1 MLGLL
6 GALALIATEFLTLIE
21 ISDDTRVVDSFTGAD
36 QHGYALAVLGVAA
49 LVLVVVMA
57 VSGSRPAGF
66 ALAAVGLVAAIFV
79 LAFDVNAATDSGNPP
94 DNLRTA
100 RSQAAAGLWVE
111 VAGAALLLLAA
122 GLALTGPRPEPAEP
136 PERRV
141 SEADARGGA
150 AAPGTGTRRSSR
162 PWWLRRDR
170 GRGDDKPAGRSS
182 LDSWRR

>member
-21 ISDDTRVVDSFTGAD
+21 ISDDTRVVDTFTGAD

-49 LVLVVVMA
+49 LGLA
-57 VSGSRPAGF
+57 VAAAVYGSRPAGF
-66 ALAAVGLVAAIFV
+66 ALAAIGLVAAVFV
-79 LAFDVNAATDSGNPP
+79 LAFDVPAATDSGNLP

-100 RSQAAAGLWVE
+100 RSQAAVGLWVE

-122 GLALTGPRPEPAEP
+122 GLALTGPRPAPAEP
-136 PERRV
+136 PEPRV
-141 SEADARGGA
+141 READARAGA
-150 AAPGTGTRRSSR
+150 AAPGTGTRSSR